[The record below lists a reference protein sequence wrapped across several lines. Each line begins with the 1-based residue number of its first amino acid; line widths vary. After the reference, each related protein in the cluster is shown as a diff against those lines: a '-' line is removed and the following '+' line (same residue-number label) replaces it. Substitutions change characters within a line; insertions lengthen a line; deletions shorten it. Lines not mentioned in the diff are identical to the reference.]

1 MRAAVHPTAD
11 DSQMEHDPQNSM
23 VYRRVS
29 LPRASADAD
38 W

>member
-11 DSQMEHDPQNSM
+11 DSQMEHGPQDSM
-23 VYRRVS
+23 VYRHGS